1 MLGII
6 VCQLQPSKST
16 FEIIKENFLFI
27 CLFVVLPY
35 FFYLVRTK
43 SPNRDN
49 PAKTKSFGLVPCLLL
64 TQEIISEWRGTN
76 PLTLGVGKEERNGEG
91 IEERGKVSHPSPL
104 CFFVFH
110 SLPSAFCAYQA
121 CGRNI
126 FSAFLFRGM
135 GGGGGEEFVSPPY
148 RTKQDTCLETFRKL
162 QAVSLLVF
170 DISWGK
176 SGRVCHIPWLSWS
189 KQECQKP
196 WPLSMCGHI
205 PAWVP
210 PPSFPETL
218 LDTLVMLQCFC
229 SFGTIA

>member
-135 GGGGGEEFVSPPY
+135 GGGGGRNLCPRHIGQNKILVWKLSESCRLYLCSFLTYHEETVEGSVIYPDCLDPNKSAKNHDLSLCVAIYQPEPRPPHFLRLY
-148 RTKQDTCLETFRKL
+148 
-162 QAVSLLVF
+162 
-170 DISWGK
+170 W
-176 SGRVCHIPWLSWS
+176 
-189 KQECQKP
+189 
-196 WPLSMCGHI
+196 
-205 PAWVP
+205 
-210 PPSFPETL
+210 TL
-218 LDTLVMLQCFC
+218 L
-229 SFGTIA
+229 